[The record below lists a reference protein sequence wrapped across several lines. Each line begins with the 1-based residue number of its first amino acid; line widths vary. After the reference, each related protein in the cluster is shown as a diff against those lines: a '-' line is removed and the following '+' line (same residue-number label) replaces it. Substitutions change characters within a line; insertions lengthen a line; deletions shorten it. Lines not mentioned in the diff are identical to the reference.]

1 MSRPGR
7 TSLTVRVAAV
17 IIAVVVLAGTIAA
30 LLGLGLVRGS
40 AERQAQH
47 ALARQADVAAGLIDR
62 AARAGTGTAVTNR
75 VTGAVLRALDVPA
88 ARVSP
93 AGAVTGDPV
102 AVAVVHGSEV
112 ATLLAGRTV
121 SSRAAV
127 SGRTLLVEG
136 RPLSGGGGIVLA
148 RPVTEAVGAA
158 AALLSRQLI
167 ALLIGV
173 AVAAVAGLLLARSL
187 ASPLR
192 RLAAATLRLARGG
205 RDVRVDPRGPAE
217 VAQVAEA
224 VNTLADAL
232 ATSEG
237 REREFLLS
245 VTHELRTPL
254 TAVKGFAEAVADGVA
269 TGEAARRAGAVIL
282 AESARLEHLIG
293 DLLDLARLGADDFS
307 IVPVPVDLTAVMADA
322 ATVWLERCSAV
333 GVRFAADLPPGPLVV
348 ATDARRIRQIVDG
361 LLENALRVTPV
372 DREIRLT
379 LAPDPAGGAVFQVAD
394 GGPGLTADD
403 RAVAFQRSALY
414 TRYRGVRPVGTGL
427 GLALV
432 HALAT
437 RLGGAASVAE
447 APGGGALF
455 AIRIPASA
463 AALAGSDHDR
473 PGPAAAAARS

>member
-1 MSRPGR
+1 
-7 TSLTVRVAAV
+7 
-17 IIAVVVLAGTIAA
+17 
-30 LLGLGLVRGS
+30 
-40 AERQAQH
+40 
-47 ALARQADVAAGLIDR
+47 
-62 AARAGTGTAVTNR
+62 
-75 VTGAVLRALDVPA
+75 
-88 ARVSP
+88 
-93 AGAVTGDPV
+93 
-102 AVAVVHGSEV
+102 
-112 ATLLAGRTV
+112 
-121 SSRAAV
+121 V

-192 RLAAATLRLARGG
+192 RLAAATMRLARGG

-307 IVPVPVDLTAVMADA
+307 IVPVPVDLTAVMTDA
-322 ATVWLERCSAV
+322 ATVWQERCSAV
-333 GVRFAADLPPGPLVV
+333 GVRFAADLPLGRLVV
-348 ATDARRIRQIVDG
+348 ATDARRVRQIVDG

-372 DREIRLT
+372 GREIRLT
-379 LAPDPAGGAVFQVAD
+379 LEPDPAGGAVFQVAD

-437 RLGGAASVAE
+437 RLGGTASVAE

-455 AIRIPASA
+455 AIRIPGSA